1 MWRCPETNGYVLGF
15 PVLAGRLYICPRL
28 GSAEAAVYP
37 LLPPRSTPSCF
48 SFHGNKAKQ
57 DPVCSRRK

>member
-15 PVLAGRLYICPRL
+15 PALAGRLYICPWL

-37 LLPPRSTPSCF
+37 PHHVLVSTEISPNRTLPVLS
-48 SFHGNKAKQ
+48 
-57 DPVCSRRK
+57 

>member
-37 LLPPRSTPSCF
+37 PPVLVSTEIRPNRTLSVPPINDF
-48 SFHGNKAKQ
+48 K
-57 DPVCSRRK
+57 

>member
-15 PVLAGRLYICPRL
+15 PALAGRLYICPRL

-37 LLPPRSTPSCF
+37 PCF
-48 SFHGNKAKQ
+48 SFHGNKAEQ
-57 DPVCSRRK
+57 DSVCSLVNDFE